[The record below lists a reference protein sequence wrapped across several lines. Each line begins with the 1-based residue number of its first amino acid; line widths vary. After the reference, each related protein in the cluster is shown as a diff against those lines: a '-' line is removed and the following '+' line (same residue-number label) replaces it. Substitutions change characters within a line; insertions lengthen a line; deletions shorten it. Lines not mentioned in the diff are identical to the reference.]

1 MFNSYTAVTDLI
13 VICRLKVPRYR
24 SMLEYVNFLV
34 LFILYVIAI
43 EGLVESHIN
52 GREWAFII
60 YAMGEYDN
68 NQLGTDLNCF
78 FSILPR

>member
-1 MFNSYTAVTDLI
+1 MFNPYAALADLI
-13 VICRLKVPRYR
+13 VNRRLKVPRYR

-43 EGLVESHIN
+43 EGLDESRIN

-60 YAMGEYDN
+60 YAMGKYDN
-68 NQLGTDLNCF
+68 NQLDAEVQCSL
-78 FSILPR
+78 SILPR

>member
-1 MFNSYTAVTDLI
+1 MYAVLADVI
-13 VICRLKVPRYR
+13 VKCRLKVPRYR

-43 EGLVESHIN
+43 EGLVESRIN

-60 YAMGEYDN
+60 YAMGKYDN
-68 NQLGTDLNCF
+68 NQVDAEVQCF
-78 FSILPR
+78 LSILPR